1 MAGKVAIDKVKL
13 DIATNEKLRRAYYD
27 AERGLTEK
35 DKNEFAEIAKYLRE
49 VRDTPVA
56 ERDSEPF
63 MHRIWGDENPLGKLG
78 NAELY
83 DVTPA
88 LADPDFRRQF
98 QDLVQVPLPNNSS
111 ERADR
116 LDDIFQETLKI
127 ITPFI
132 HPNNSGHRPLAKT
145 VRAFA
150 ALFPH
155 DFTALIHSAYPNQ
168 LLKSMHEK
176 GVGGAQE
183 HPARADRRIL
193 DRLDDAVGVADLHD
207 WNSVAQRMRMPWHML
222 MYLRGRHEAE
232 PDSESEIGRILKH
245 FRSIHVKNGLVYD
258 AELVQS
264 LHLGLWA
271 HERRHFAVLTGLSG
285 TGKTQLAVHYAH
297 ALLDADGKSNEQL
310 CTIPVQPGWYDPTPL
325 LGYVNP
331 LGEDRYIETEFL
343 RFLIRASEN
352 STEPHVCILDEMNL
366 SHPEQYLAPILSAME
381 RVEADIPLHGGDRN
395 EYGVPPSIRYPR
407 NLVLIGTV
415 NMDET
420 TMGISDKVLDRA
432 FTFEFWDIDVD
443 KWPGWEGAE
452 INESTRA
459 AVKEVLSRLM
469 DALSPARLHFGWR
482 VIAEVVQFM
491 QLRQAQSAELSV
503 DDALDRV
510 IYAKVLPKL
519 RGDDSPRVRAALTE
533 SQTVLK
539 ERSLERCARKVA
551 ELIQDLE
558 ETGSFRFWR

>member
-1 MAGKVAIDKVKL
+1 
-13 DIATNEKLRRAYYD
+13 
-27 AERGLTEK
+27 
-35 DKNEFAEIAKYLRE
+35 
-49 VRDTPVA
+49 
-56 ERDSEPF
+56 
-63 MHRIWGDENPLGKLG
+63 
-78 NAELY
+78 
-83 DVTPA
+83 
-88 LADPDFRRQF
+88 
-98 QDLVQVPLPNNSS
+98 
-111 ERADR
+111 
-116 LDDIFQETLKI
+116 
-127 ITPFI
+127 
-132 HPNNSGHRPLAKT
+132 
-145 VRAFA
+145 
-150 ALFPH
+150 
-155 DFTALIHSAYPNQ
+155 
-168 LLKSMHEK
+168 
-176 GVGGAQE
+176 
-183 HPARADRRIL
+183 
-193 DRLDDAVGVADLHD
+193 
-207 WNSVAQRMRMPWHML
+207 
-222 MYLRGRHEAE
+222 
-232 PDSESEIGRILKH
+232 
-245 FRSIHVKNGLVYD
+245 
-258 AELVQS
+258 
-264 LHLGLWA
+264 
-271 HERRHFAVLTGLSG
+271 
-285 TGKTQLAVHYAH
+285 
-297 ALLDADGKSNEQL
+297 
-310 CTIPVQPGWYDPTPL
+310 
-325 LGYVNP
+325 
-331 LGEDRYIETEFL
+331 
-343 RFLIRASEN
+343 
-352 STEPHVCILDEMNL
+352 MNL

-381 RVEADIPLHGGDRN
+381 REDGDIPLHGGDGDK
-395 EYGVPPSIRYPR
+395 YGVPPSIRYPR